1 MSSSTQDKAEMKFWQ
16 TPELVEKLLEHL
28 DASAT
33 LGLAEAHWLTLQIL
47 QGDSGTLK
55 PFKKLTSLI
64 GRHLAEDTF
73 EQQRVLV
80 ERVVLTIL
88 ATMESPEPL
97 LVELLDAICAEHKTD
112 AIAIQVTCPCL
123 ASTHSVSSLG
133 FLLLEDCEGALGS
146 AEQSVKRIS
155 WDEKLDNFLA
165 DPLLFALTSRVS
177 RQEGSVVTLDLETFV
192 VRSKNHAEALYT
204 LLEKSDTVY
213 KMPKVKVCG
222 DIGTEGWE
230 VLAKAFNLHD
240 GTLVCQFSAL
250 AEVMRKARREDLR
263 SIWDAEANG
272 PWRTN
277 GSWTVLEEKKDG
289 SFLTVKRLFKSRWT
303 EEKNERN
310 WEELVDYLDEQPL
323 EVDWSCCNCS

>member
-133 FLLLEDCEGALGS
+133 FLLLEDCEGALG
-146 AEQSVKRIS
+146 
-155 WDEKLDNFLA
+155 
-165 DPLLFALTSRVS
+165 VS
-177 RQEGSVVTLDLETFV
+177 
-192 VRSKNHAEALYT
+192 
-204 LLEKSDTVY
+204 
-213 KMPKVKVCG
+213 
-222 DIGTEGWE
+222 
-230 VLAKAFNLHD
+230 
-240 GTLVCQFSAL
+240 
-250 AEVMRKARREDLR
+250 
-263 SIWDAEANG
+263 
-272 PWRTN
+272 
-277 GSWTVLEEKKDG
+277 
-289 SFLTVKRLFKSRWT
+289 
-303 EEKNERN
+303 
-310 WEELVDYLDEQPL
+310 
-323 EVDWSCCNCS
+323 